1 MLLVRTYMRRHGSN
15 SMLRRVETPIKTK
28 ARLSMKLRDFQLI
41 QWPRGYR
48 RIIRKVAES
57 DGLSVNEWLVQKVS
71 EELKLP
77 ARPEVSGQ
85 ATGIPLAANP
95 GRSVD
100 SREIGSSRLAG
111 IIQTVKNWIWR
122 RESAFH
128 ESVVQYLEHPQPV
141 QVTIPLQGGET
152 RRFSAIAKLQGGTKC
167 TVLAEFPEENLPLGK
182 EMDRSKQC
190 LVTFKW
196 NGKPRYMPSS
206 IESVPDSNRLILQ
219 DKGFGSA
226 SVERRTNLRVNA
238 SFTLEYKRRK
248 QHGFRQTQG
257 IDLNTKGIQFQC
269 RETFKNGEV
278 LVLNLKLPRPEP
290 YLVLCNARVVWSR
303 EVSDNT
309 RATGCQFLN
318 LAGNDRDAISDFCLR
333 EIMRRGRRQR
343 GAKPGLSR

>member
-1 MLLVRTYMRRHGSN
+1 
-15 SMLRRVETPIKTK
+15 
-28 ARLSMKLRDFQLI
+28 MKLRDIQLI
-41 QWPRGYR
+41 NWPRGYR
-48 RIIRKVAES
+48 RIIRKVAEA

-77 ARPEVSGQ
+77 ARSEVTGK
-85 ATGIPLAANP
+85 ATGIPSATNP
-95 GRSVD
+95 GRSVIPHET
-100 SREIGSSRLAG
+100 RSSRLAG
-111 IIQTVKNWIWR
+111 KIKTLKNLIWKR
-122 RESAFH
+122 DSVFH

-141 QVTIPLQGGET
+141 QVTIPLQGGGT
-152 RRFSAIAKLQGGTKC
+152 RRFRAIAKLQGGTEG
-167 TVLAEFPEENLPLGK
+167 TVLAEFPEENLPLGN
-182 EMDRSKQC
+182 EIDTSKQC

-206 IESVPDSNRLILQ
+206 IESVPGRNRLILL

-226 SVERRTNLRVNA
+226 SVERRTTLRVNA
-238 SFTLEYKRRK
+238 SFILEYKRRK

-257 IDLNTKGIQFQC
+257 IDINTKGIQFQC
-269 RETFKNGEV
+269 RETLKTGEI

-318 LAGNDRDAISDFCLR
+318 LPGKDRDAISDFCLR
-333 EIMRRGRRQR
+333 ELVRRGRSQR
-343 GAKPGLSR
+343 GSKSGLNR